1 MKLIKQQGFTL
12 LEVLVASV
20 IMIAV
25 LAVTALSFQS
35 ARRSSET
42 AIATLEM
49 LVPLPLISDTIKA
62 QIRANPIESLHGN
75 GQLNGVSY
83 KWEAKTLLFSTA
95 PSSYDAENDVVVNF
109 SPRYRLYQ
117 VELTLTLANKSE
129 HFQFKAVSW
138 LPRNVRSEE
147 S

>member
-1 MKLIKQQGFTL
+1 MKSTKRQGFTL

-25 LAVTALSFQS
+25 LSITAVSFQS

-49 LVPLPLISDTIKA
+49 LAPLPLISDTIKA
-62 QIRANPIESLHGN
+62 QIRANPIESLHGY
-75 GQLNGVSY
+75 GQMNDVTY
-83 KWEAKTLLFSTA
+83 QWVAKTLLFSTA
-95 PSSYDAENDVVVNF
+95 PSSYDAENDVVITF
-109 SPRYRLYQ
+109 APRYRLYQ
-117 VELTLTLANKSE
+117 VELTLTLVNKTE
-129 HFQFKAVSW
+129 HFHFKAVGW